1 MNALVRCK
9 ACGYIME
16 ERKLKDVC
24 PACRVP
30 SKAFEPYKDPL
41 SHARSRLL
49 NIHLHPI
56 AVHFPQAFAS
66 IIPVLLATGWLLP
79 VPFTNELII
88 TALVLLYILPF
99 TIVPAI
105 ITGLLDGK
113 LRFKSLK
120 PQVLVKKIILGTLFF
135 LLSITE
141 AAIVCSIGL
150 SDSVIPWIIFI
161 GILCIGCVVI
171 LGNLGSSV
179 AESKLPG

>member
-9 ACGYIME
+9 ACGYVVE
-16 ERKLKDVC
+16 ERKLSNVC
-24 PACRVP
+24 PACGVP
-30 SKAFEPYKDPL
+30 RKAFEPYKDPL
-41 SHARSRLL
+41 SPARSRLL
-49 NIHLHPI
+49 SLHLHPI

-66 IIPVLLATGWLLP
+66 IIPVLLAAGWLLP
-79 VPFTNELII
+79 VPFTNELVI

-113 LRFKSLK
+113 LRFKSVK
-120 PQVLVKKIILGTLFF
+120 PQLLVKKIILGTLFF
-135 LLSITE
+135 VLSITE
-141 AAIVCSIGL
+141 AAIVCATGL
-150 SDSVIPWIIFI
+150 SDTVIPWIILI

-179 AESKLPG
+179 MESKLPG